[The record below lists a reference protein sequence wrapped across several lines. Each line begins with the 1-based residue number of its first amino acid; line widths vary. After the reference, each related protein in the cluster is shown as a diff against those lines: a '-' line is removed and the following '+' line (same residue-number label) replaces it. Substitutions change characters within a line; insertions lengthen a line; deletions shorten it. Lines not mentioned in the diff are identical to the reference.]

1 VCYNGQTSYC
11 QLLIK
16 DYLCVCVHISCADAE
31 GAAVNNA
38 AAAYKERM
46 KVEIDDA
53 FLYNS

>member
-1 VCYNGQTSYC
+1 VCLLSY
-11 QLLIK
+11 
-16 DYLCVCVHISCADAE
+16 SMSDAE

-46 KVEIDDA
+46 KVEIDEE

>member
-1 VCYNGQTSYC
+1 MCYNGQTSYC